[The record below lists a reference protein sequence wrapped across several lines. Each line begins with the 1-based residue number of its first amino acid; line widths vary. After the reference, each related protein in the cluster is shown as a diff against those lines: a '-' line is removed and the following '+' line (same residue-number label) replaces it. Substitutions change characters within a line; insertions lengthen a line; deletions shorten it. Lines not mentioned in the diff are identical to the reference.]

1 MTNGKHIDYYFTCP
15 SPWSYL
21 GHDRFM
27 ALAMD
32 SGLEVRFHPV
42 EFGVVFA
49 VSGGLPLPKR
59 APQRQ
64 RYRLFE
70 LQRWRQRLSLPLTRH
85 PKYFP
90 TDASPSARAVL
101 AAAHMGLDVG
111 AFAGALMRACWVED
125 RDIADAATLKA
136 VADDVGGVGGDG
148 AAIIAKAEMP
158 QIYAQAEA
166 ETDAAV
172 KTQVFGAPSWIYRG
186 ELFWGQ
192 DRLNFLEDLVRGR
205 REPIDDPLP

>member
-1 MTNGKHIDYYFTCP
+1 MRNDKSIDYYFTCP

-27 ALAMD
+27 ALAID
-32 SGLEVRFHPV
+32 SGLEVRFHAV
-42 EFGVVFA
+42 DFGVVFV

-59 APQRQ
+59 AQQRQ

-70 LQRWRQRLSLPLTRH
+70 LQRWRQSLSLPLTLH

-90 TDASPSARAVL
+90 TDAAPSARAVL

-136 VADDVGGVGGDG
+136 VADGVGGDG
-148 AAIIAKAEMP
+148 AALIARAETP
-158 QIYAQAEA
+158 EIHAEAEA
-166 ETDAAV
+166 ETEAAV
-172 KTQVFGAPSWIYRG
+172 KAQVFGAPSWIYRG

-192 DRLNFLEDLVRGR
+192 DRLHFLEDLVRGR
-205 REPIDDPLP
+205 RGPIPDPSA